1 MLAATGARA
10 QETQPPQPPQ
20 PAATAPSANAAQ
32 AAPGAATPGPNLQ
45 RIYHIRQLEG
55 MLTNAVKAGAASLAS
70 QLKIGEPNSLF
81 VTGNARTRGFELEGY
96 GVFFDVDVPTMMQ
109 SVLWS
114 TQMLQQQQYV
124 DFLRRQLSDPT
135 LDDKTRRMADFEMR
149 RVVRAM
155 SNGQVVPIPNP
166 QAPQAVSQGLV
177 RAADESSA
185 VAPVAPVAPVAA
197 PPDPRSPDELYT
209 ETIKGAL
216 IDAMLSY
223 AASALQ
229 LRDRGMAD
237 HCRARDQ
244 PGSAGAARRLVL
256 DRHPRQ
262 GQRPVR
268 LPQGENHPRRGGQE
282 DRNQGRVECRSCGV
296 LPLPSSFSPSPCWR
310 PAAANRS
317 T

>member
-10 QETQPPQPPQ
+10 QETQPPPPPPQ

-155 SNGQVVPIPNP
+155 NNGQVVPIPNP

-177 RAADESSA
+177 RAADDSSA
-185 VAPVAPVAPVAA
+185 VAPVAPVAA

-229 LRDRGMAD
+229 LREEEWLTI
-237 HCRARDQ
+237 
-244 PGSAGAARRLVL
+244 AARATSQGAPGQL
-256 DRHPRQ
+256 DDSSSI
-262 GQRPVR
+262 VI
-268 LPQGENHPRRGGQE
+268 
-282 DRNQGRVECRSCGV
+282 RVKGSDLSDFLKGKITRDAVVKKIEIKEG
-296 LPLPSSFSPSPCWR
+296 
-310 PAAANRS
+310 
-317 T
+317 

>member
-10 QETQPPQPPQ
+10 QETQPPQPPPPQ

-155 SNGQVVPIPNP
+155 NNGQVVPIPNP

-177 RAADESSA
+177 RAADDSSA
-185 VAPVAPVAPVAA
+185 VAPVAPVAA

-229 LRDRGMAD
+229 LREEEWLII
-237 HCRARDQ
+237 
-244 PGSAGAARRLVL
+244 AARATSQGAPGQL
-256 DRHPRQ
+256 DDSSSI
-262 GQRPVR
+262 VI
-268 LPQGENHPRRGGQE
+268 
-282 DRNQGRVECRSCGV
+282 RVKGSDLSDFLKGKITRDAVVKKIEIKEG
-296 LPLPSSFSPSPCWR
+296 
-310 PAAANRS
+310 
-317 T
+317 

>member
-1 MLAATGARA
+1 VKRTSVVAAALVLAATGARA
-10 QETQPPQPPQ
+10 QDTQPPQPPQ
-20 PAATAPSANAAQ
+20 PATTAPSADAAQ
-32 AAPGAATPGPNLQ
+32 AAPGAAAPGPNLQ

-81 VTGNARTRGFELEGY
+81 VTGNARTRGFELDGY

-155 SNGQVVPIPNP
+155 NNGQVVPIPNP

-177 RAADESSA
+177 RAADDSSA
-185 VAPVAPVAPVAA
+185 AAPLAPVAA

-229 LRDRGMAD
+229 LRDD
-237 HCRARDQ
+237 EWLTI
-244 PGSAGAARRLVL
+244 AARATSQGAPGQL
-256 DRHPRQ
+256 D
-262 GQRPVR
+262 
-268 LPQGENHPRRGGQE
+268 
-282 DRNQGRVECRSCGV
+282 D
-296 LPLPSSFSPSPCWR
+296 SSSIVIRAKGSDLSDFLKGKITR
-310 PAAANRS
+310 DAVVKKIEIKEG
-317 T
+317 

>member
-10 QETQPPQPPQ
+10 QETQPPQPPPPQ

-32 AAPGAATPGPNLQ
+32 AAPGAPTPGPNLQ

-155 SNGQVVPIPNP
+155 NNGQVVPIPNP

-177 RAADESSA
+177 RAADDSSA
-185 VAPVAPVAPVAA
+185 VAPVAPVAA

-229 LRDRGMAD
+229 LREEEWLTI
-237 HCRARDQ
+237 
-244 PGSAGAARRLVL
+244 AARATSQGAPGQL
-256 DRHPRQ
+256 DDSSSI
-262 GQRPVR
+262 VI
-268 LPQGENHPRRGGQE
+268 
-282 DRNQGRVECRSCGV
+282 RVKGSDLSDFLKGKITRDAVVKKIEIKEG
-296 LPLPSSFSPSPCWR
+296 
-310 PAAANRS
+310 
-317 T
+317 

>member
-10 QETQPPQPPQ
+10 QETQPPPPPQ

-32 AAPGAATPGPNLQ
+32 AAPGAPTPGPNLQ

-155 SNGQVVPIPNP
+155 NNGQVVPIPNP

-177 RAADESSA
+177 RAADDSSA
-185 VAPVAPVAPVAA
+185 VAPVAPVAA

-229 LRDRGMAD
+229 LREEEWLII
-237 HCRARDQ
+237 
-244 PGSAGAARRLVL
+244 AARATSQGAPGQL
-256 DRHPRQ
+256 DDSSSI
-262 GQRPVR
+262 VI
-268 LPQGENHPRRGGQE
+268 
-282 DRNQGRVECRSCGV
+282 RVKGSDLSDFLKGKITRDAVVKKIEIKEG
-296 LPLPSSFSPSPCWR
+296 
-310 PAAANRS
+310 
-317 T
+317 